1 MAETDVPQSYE
12 IRLPRADAQGLDQDA
27 EWCILE
33 TPEGPPRRV
42 RFHDYDEIYAI
53 PGFYERLFYDEL
65 KCTSPTVVR
74 ELLAGAL
81 EERGAKPDSLRV
93 LDVGAGNGMVGEELD
108 RLGADHLVGVDIIPE
123 ARDAALRD
131 RPGVYDDYL
140 VVDLTDPTPAEHV
153 ALRDGRFTAMTCVA
167 ALGFGDIPPE
177 AFARAYD
184 YVEVGG
190 YVAFNLKDRFL
201 EDDDPSG
208 FNLLIRDL
216 LNEDVLHPLTRRSY
230 VHRLSVAGE
239 ELRYEAIVAEK
250 RGPLPAGS
258 LGA

>member
-1 MAETDVPQSYE
+1 MSDTNVPVDYT
-12 IRLPRADAQGLDQDA
+12 IRFERADAEGVDQDA

-33 TPEGPPRRV
+33 TPEGPPRRI
-42 RFHDYDEIYAI
+42 RFHDYDEIYTI
-53 PGFYERLFYDEL
+53 PGLYERLFYDEL
-65 KCTSPTVVR
+65 KCTSPVVVR
-74 ELLAGAL
+74 ELLASAL
-81 EERGAKPDSLRV
+81 EERGAPATQLRV

-108 RLGADHLVGVDIIPE
+108 RLGADHLVGVDIIGE

-140 VVDLTDPTPAEHV
+140 VVDLTDPTPAEDR
-153 ALRDGRFTAMTCVA
+153 ALREGRFNAMTCVA

-190 YVAFNLKDRFL
+190 YVAFNLKDRFF

-208 FNLLIRDL
+208 FNLLIREL
-216 LNEDVLHPLTRRSY
+216 LDEDVLHPLTRRRY

-239 ELRYEAIVAEK
+239 ELVYEAIVAEK
-250 RGPLPAGS
+250 RGPLPAGR
-258 LGA
+258 